1 MRARN
6 MDGSLWL
13 PFKLSFSRSFL
24 AAGREG
30 VEADLKLFFPAVR
43 DVLPRSRMPTLV
55 TVSMPSEL
63 SYTKCRAIPRWNRRC
78 PD

>member
-13 PFKLSFSRSFL
+13 PFKLSFSRSFHL
-24 AAGREG
+24 PPA
-30 VEADLKLFFPAVR
+30 VKVLKLTLKLFFPAVR

-63 SYTKCRAIPRWNRRC
+63 SYTKVPGHSTLE
-78 PD
+78 

>member
-13 PFKLSFSRSFL
+13 PLRLSFSKSFHFPPAVKEL
-24 AAGREG
+24 KLT
-30 VEADLKLFFPAVR
+30 LKLFFPGIR
-43 DVLPRSRMPTLV
+43 DVFPRKRMPTLV

-63 SYTKCRAIPRWNRRC
+63 SYTKVPGHSMLE
-78 PD
+78 